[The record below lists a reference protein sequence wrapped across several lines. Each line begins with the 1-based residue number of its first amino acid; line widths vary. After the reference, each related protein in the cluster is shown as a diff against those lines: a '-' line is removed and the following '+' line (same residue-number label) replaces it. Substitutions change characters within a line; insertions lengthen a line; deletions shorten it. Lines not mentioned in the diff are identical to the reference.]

1 MKEETISQ
9 VLPAVTHDFLFH
21 STDPS
26 FFHPLFVSKGL
37 WNLPSTLVSRAREGE
52 GEGEKRPVASFP
64 AARMLVTNNSSP
76 SRWKRKKESMHESQ
90 NQAWR

>member
-1 MKEETISQ
+1 MNRCLADERTVKIRIISQ

-37 WNLPSTLVSRAREGE
+37 WFRDRFFFTVPLLPVTILFSRARAREGRSE
-52 GEGEKRPVASFP
+52 R
-64 AARMLVTNNSSP
+64 RLN
-76 SRWKRKKESMHESQ
+76 
-90 NQAWR
+90 

>member
-1 MKEETISQ
+1 MNRCLADERTVKIRIISQ

-37 WNLPSTLVSRAREGE
+37 WKLSFPSAFFSSRAREGKEEKVRRDPVRE
-52 GEGEKRPVASFP
+52 G
-64 AARMLVTNNSSP
+64 
-76 SRWKRKKESMHESQ
+76 
-90 NQAWR
+90 